1 MPDDGVRD
9 DTAGQVLSTNE
20 DLREGINNDLQGM
33 QRFDMAVEAGMHID
47 DVDREADVQ
56 TNYADSKEGGSPGL
70 GKTST
75 ESPMRNMAIN

>member
-1 MPDDGVRD
+1 MGVK
-9 DTAGQVLSTNE
+9 
-20 DLREGINNDLQGM
+20 
-33 QRFDMAVEAGMHID
+33 AGMHID